1 MITYDMVKSGY
12 ETGLVTL
19 ILDPHNGRI
28 ACSIGDYWFYFGGH
42 TAEEYTSVDAYKRDI
57 PADDIVK
64 EIYDVLD
71 AFQKEDAFQDEYLYY
86 EAFLRERMHDDVEKQ
101 MHEIIAEVGDWFGT
115 FSEVGSQI
123 QIDNGW
129 EVFAY
134 NSPREALQDWI
145 YDMISGDARDW
156 NPEIQFLMANGI
168 KVEGVRVVEGK
179 DDKVRYM
186 AVIDYPLSNGKT
198 RHLSAGTFATPQAAY
213 SALLA
218 AQILRKECL
227 AANMSLVDFTAKL
240 KDLRAEGKTPVE
252 HSVSSIYLKKH
263 MDVDVIAFLQNQMEN
278 NTMHYQSDFNIDKEH
293 IEKAAASDR
302 KEDKTLLWLSRP
314 MGTQCVSEHDAFV
327 RGSSAYTT
335 WLHYAGEADNDYIA
349 YAVELTNTDNGVIR
363 GNVCKLDFKSHAAE
377 VAEKAVTPDYH
388 IWTFEDGEAVHVPFG
403 DASYGLCSRLVS
415 QHGNM
420 IDSVLVP
427 QDKEQLAN
435 VLREQAASRAL
446 ARIAIMEQTLSP
458 ETKQPL
464 NEQIQSASTR
474 AATSQ
479 AGSPAKE
486 PSIENK
492 L

>member
-12 ETGLVTL
+12 ETGLVAL

-240 KDLRAEGKTPVE
+240 KDLRAEGKTVKNANTSKKNARAQEKQKLDERKAALEKEERAARRERLGIKEAEKPASQVGNRRYARGRAYVPDRFTNPENAEAATAAALAESENAGAIDLSVE
-252 HSVSSIYLKKH
+252 EE
-263 MDVDVIAFLQNQMEN
+263 VIA
-278 NTMHYQSDFNIDKEH
+278 
-293 IEKAAASDR
+293 
-302 KEDKTLLWLSRP
+302 
-314 MGTQCVSEHDAFV
+314 
-327 RGSSAYTT
+327 
-335 WLHYAGEADNDYIA
+335 
-349 YAVELTNTDNGVIR
+349 
-363 GNVCKLDFKSHAAE
+363 AAE
-377 VAEKAVTPDYH
+377 VAEAVEEV
-388 IWTFEDGEAVHVPFG
+388 I
-403 DASYGLCSRLVS
+403 L
-415 QHGNM
+415 
-420 IDSVLVP
+420 
-427 QDKEQLAN
+427 
-435 VLREQAASRAL
+435 
-446 ARIAIMEQTLSP
+446 P
-458 ETKQPL
+458 EET
-464 NEQIQSASTR
+464 E
-474 AATSQ
+474 
-479 AGSPAKE
+479 GSE
-486 PSIENK
+486 EE
-492 L
+492 